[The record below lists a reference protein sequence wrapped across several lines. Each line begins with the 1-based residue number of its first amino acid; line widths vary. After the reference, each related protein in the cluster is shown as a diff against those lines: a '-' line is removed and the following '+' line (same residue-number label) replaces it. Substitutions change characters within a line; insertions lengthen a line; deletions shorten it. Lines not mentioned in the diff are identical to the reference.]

1 MLNGKVALVTGG
13 ARGIGRAIALKLA
26 GEGADIAILDAGSL
40 ELSEQTAEEIRALG
54 VRAFAARCDITDYDQ
69 VTAAVAQVKEALGGV
84 DILVNNAGITR
95 DKLALRMSPEDFDA
109 VLSVNLKGTF
119 LMIKALYADFMKKRA
134 GRIINIASISGLM
147 GNAGQANYSASKAG
161 VVGLT
166 KTIARELAS
175 RNVTCNAIAPGFIET
190 PMTANMNQDA
200 LQEACKSIPL
210 RRMGKPEDV
219 AAVAAFLASDGAGY
233 ITGSV
238 INVDGGFFMRFA
250 PMRGAGGGKRLA
262 SPVAGGASWERKEG
276 DPGWD
281 PPEMRGGNPSDQSQ
295 Q

>member
-1 MLNGKVALVTGG
+1 MLKGKVALVTGG

-26 GEGADIAILDAGSL
+26 SEGADIAILDAGSL

-69 VTAAVAQVKEALGGV
+69 VTEAVAWVKEALGGV

-119 LMIKALYADFMKKRA
+119 LMIKALYADFMKKRS

-190 PMTANMNQDA
+190 PMTASMNQNA
-200 LQEACKSIPL
+200 LEEACKSIPL
-210 RRMGKPEDV
+210 RRMGKTEDV
-219 AAVAAFLASDGAGY
+219 AEVAAFLASDGAGY

-238 INVDGGFFMRFA
+238 INVDGGFFMR
-250 PMRGAGGGKRLA
+250 
-262 SPVAGGASWERKEG
+262 
-276 DPGWD
+276 
-281 PPEMRGGNPSDQSQ
+281 
-295 Q
+295 

>member
-1 MLNGKVALVTGG
+1 MLNNKVALVTGG
-13 ARGIGRAIALKLA
+13 ARGIGRAIAMKLA
-26 GEGADIAILDAGSL
+26 SEGADIAILDAGSL

-54 VRAFAARCDITDYDQ
+54 VRAFAVRCDITDYDQ

-175 RNVTCNAIAPGFIET
+175 RNVTCNAVAPGFIET

-200 LQEACKSIPL
+200 LHEACKSIPL

-238 INVDGGFFMRFA
+238 INVDGGFFMR
-250 PMRGAGGGKRLA
+250 
-262 SPVAGGASWERKEG
+262 
-276 DPGWD
+276 
-281 PPEMRGGNPSDQSQ
+281 
-295 Q
+295 